1 MVREDVAPAVGLP
14 PAGYTCVDHLAV
26 TSIAG
31 AASEDSYRRIRQ
43 LQAITITWMIIE
55 AIASLWTAVRARS
68 PALLAFGGDSTIEL
82 LSAAVVL
89 RRFQTHASEEHAER
103 RAARI
108 AGVLLIILTGYV
120 LAISALTLLGYS
132 EPKSSRTG
140 IAILAVALPQPER
153 SEREPDPAGDEIAFP
168 VIQVVGITQI
178 GHELEIAVLVC
189 RFRVPLP
196 ESVANASLDKIAVI
210 QSRIGECGRRM
221 PAETRRKLRCA
232 LDLNPCTFIAQEV
245 ISENQR
251 KLEQLHVVAGKELIV
266 HEGGGKNDLPDLHIE
281 PDGEVTN
288 LKPRSCKQRILP
300 SVIGGIV
307 GQTNL
312 AASHETRATLL
323 CVAFEDG
330 HLSVNAEL

>member
-1 MVREDVAPAVGLP
+1 
-14 PAGYTCVDHLAV
+14 V

-68 PALLAFGGDSTIEL
+68 PALLAFGGDSAIEL

-140 IAILAVALPQPER
+140 IAILAVAALVMPWLA
-153 SEREPDPAGDEIAFP
+153 REKRRLSSATGSAALRADAAESMLCAYLSIIALL
-168 VIQVVGITQI
+168 G
-178 GHELEIAVLVC
+178 
-189 RFRVPLP
+189 
-196 ESVANASLDKIAVI
+196 
-210 QSRIGECGRRM
+210 
-221 PAETRRKLRCA
+221 
-232 LDLNPCTFIAQEV
+232 
-245 ISENQR
+245 
-251 KLEQLHVVAGKELIV
+251 
-266 HEGGGKNDLPDLHIE
+266 
-281 PDGEVTN
+281 
-288 LKPRSCKQRILP
+288 
-300 SVIGGIV
+300 
-307 GQTNL
+307 L
-312 AASHETRATLL
+312 AAHAVFGIGWADP
-323 CVAFEDG
+323 VAAMAITPFIVWEAWEALQG
-330 HLSVNAEL
+330 KQCSCP